1 MKPVCIVLLT
11 ALVAVFLWVN
21 TTQAQPA
28 YKPLVFSKYA
38 PEIAEKFGEKK
49 PENVLL
55 VVITKAPANM
65 AYVVVVMK
73 DGHRFKWSRGPYSAA
88 RKLIREV
95 FDKIKKQKPAP
106 DDFSQTLKPDC
117 CRRTLDSRRGV
128 DL

>member
-1 MKPVCIVLLT
+1 MKPVCTVLAT

-21 TTQAQPA
+21 ATHAQSA
-28 YKPLVFSKYA
+28 RNPLVFSKYA

-55 VVITKAPANM
+55 VIITKAPANM

-73 DGHRFKWSRGPYSAA
+73 EGHRFKWSRGPYSAA
-88 RKLIREV
+88 LKLIREV
-95 FDKIKKQKPAP
+95 FEKIKKQKPAS

-117 CRRTLDSRRGV
+117 CRRALHSKGGV